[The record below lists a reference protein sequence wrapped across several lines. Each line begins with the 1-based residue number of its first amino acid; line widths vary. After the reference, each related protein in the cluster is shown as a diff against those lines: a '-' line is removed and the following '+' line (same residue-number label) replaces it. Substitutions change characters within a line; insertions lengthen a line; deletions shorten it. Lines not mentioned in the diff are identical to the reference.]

1 MIYRMAMQW
10 CLKKI
15 DKLEV
20 KANQRISQEATWP
33 PATVEVKTVQQ
44 TSKDRPREILEVILL
59 EVHFG
64 IFFIRIASSSLT
76 MNASHSCR

>member
-1 MIYRMAMQW
+1 MV
-10 CLKKI
+10 LKKI

-33 PATVEVKTVQQ
+33 PAMVEVKTVQQ

-59 EVHFG
+59 EVRFG
-64 IFFIRIASSSLT
+64 IFFIRIAYSSPT
-76 MNASHSCR
+76 MNASHSSR